1 MEGLYRA
8 GSEAGAQT
16 PPLLRASSPLE
27 PKINRELTSKV
38 VQQTGALHFA
48 TLPIATIVPI
58 SRHDVSNRDG
68 GRSRPPRSNRATV
81 TGKTATEAPSRNQT
95 VRKTIQIPLYSIRE
109 WYPFRSIAEK
119 YPISLIDPLTLR
131 GCVLVT
137 WTRGYVRAPDIGAIP
152 KI

>member
-1 MEGLYRA
+1 
-8 GSEAGAQT
+8 
-16 PPLLRASSPLE
+16 
-27 PKINRELTSKV
+27 
-38 VQQTGALHFA
+38 
-48 TLPIATIVPI
+48 
-58 SRHDVSNRDG
+58 
-68 GRSRPPRSNRATV
+68 V